1 MAKTPCLSI
10 KGSLLANLGTVG
22 IWAPISSLENQ
33 GTVGISAPI
42 SALADLG
49 TVGIWTPISV
59 SGQPFDFGLVI

>member
-1 MAKTPCLSI
+1 MSA
-10 KGSLLANLGTVG
+10 LAD
-22 IWAPISSLENQ
+22 Q